1 MSKDNW
7 ETPWDMIDVINK
19 DYPIG
24 LDVCTD
30 GVNAKCSVY
39 LTDSLDLPWKM
50 FLPSDK
56 YVWCNPPY
64 SNVQPWV
71 DKIIKSRLPT
81 LLLVNASTSAKW
93 FHDILNVAS
102 EMWVIRGRIAFIDPE
117 TGEPVNGNDR
127 SQVLF
132 IIDGRNKHCVV
143 KSVDV
148 NDLQPHRK
156 TYGEYLIKRCSQ

>member
-102 EMWVIRGRIAFIDPE
+102 EMWVIRGRIAFIDPD

-132 IIDGRNKHCVV
+132 IIDCRNKHCVV
-143 KSVDV
+143 KSVDI
-148 NDLQPHRK
+148 NDLQPYRK
-156 TYGEYLIKRCSQ
+156 KYKEYLIKRCSQ

>member
-19 DYPIG
+19 DCPIG

-30 GVNAKCSVY
+30 GKNAKCSMY
-39 LTDSLDLPWKM
+39 LTDSLELPWKM

-56 YVWCNPPY
+56 YIWRNPPY
-64 SNVQPWV
+64 SDVQPWV
-71 DKIIKSRLPT
+71 DKIIESRLPT

-102 EMWVIRGRIAFIDPE
+102 EMWVIRGRVAFIDPD

-127 SQVLF
+127 SQIMFV
-132 IIDGRNKHCVV
+132 IDGRNKYCEV

-156 TYGEYLIKRCSQ
+156 TYKEYLIKRCSQ

>member
-7 ETPWDMIDVINK
+7 ETPWDMIDIINK
-19 DYPIG
+19 QFPIG

-30 GVNAKCSVY
+30 GKNAKHSMY
-39 LTDSLDLPWKM
+39 LTDSLHVSWKF

-71 DKIIKSRLPT
+71 DKIIQEALPT
-81 LLLVNASTSAKW
+81 LLLVNASTSANW
-93 FHDILNVAS
+93 FHDMMNVAS
-102 EMWVIRGRIAFIDPE
+102 EIWVFKGRLAFVDPH
-117 TGEPVNGNDR
+117 TGLPVNGNDR

-132 IIDGRNKHCVV
+132 IVDGRKDLKV
-143 KSVDV
+143 KSVNVEDV
-148 NDLQPHRK
+148 QPFRK
-156 TYGEYLIKRCSQ
+156 MYKEYLCSR